1 MQEAATSSSPLP
13 SLSNGYQPLPPL
25 YLGFLAIWAASG
37 FSWAFTT
44 WRNRHYHQVLS
55 FPSSRRDAQ
64 RVLHLCFVC
73 WNVVCRSK
81 FSGRRSRNLAAPFV
95 RTRMQANNLQW
106 ILSLVPLIKALQ
118 MALSFLF
125 WYSCVQLQTCSLW
138 MSFGAYVAGVLFQT
152 ASFVC
157 FVLISHGYCIV
168 CERLSIRERRTT
180 AALGC
185 LLYLSLI
192 GYKAAVPYFT
202 AILLVNYFASFY
214 VIFRRTSQNLVALQ
228 EQLSLVEEEGIHSLH
243 GALNTKYTMFKR
255 FQGTMQ
261 VAAVAFIM
269 VYMRAD
275 DTPDNYWFR
284 VLVREWV
291 QFCIFMYI
299 GWNFRIP
306 EASLHLPAMPLV
318 KSAWEITMPPP
329 IYSVE
334 MDAADFKGL
343 VSDQWHVG
351 VRTTEESGCSAQQP
365 LLVLVQNPTQR
376 RLVLPVQ
383 VSVRHNQV

>member
-1 MQEAATSSSPLP
+1 MPNPANIQRPSTAQSREVPAGARNTAIRTPHFDRLPRRRGACARGRRTMQEAATSSSPLP

-44 WRNRHYHQVLS
+44 WRNRHYH
-55 FPSSRRDAQ
+55 
-64 RVLHLCFVC
+64 
-73 WNVVCRSK
+73 
-81 FSGRRSRNLAAPFV
+81 
-95 RTRMQANNLQW
+95 QANNLQW

-351 VRTTEESGCSAQQP
+351 V
-365 LLVLVQNPTQR
+365 
-376 RLVLPVQ
+376 
-383 VSVRHNQV
+383 